1 MRFVR
6 GFKAHFLLS
15 MAFLSVLLSGCVL
28 VRFFNKDFNH
38 NQYQIVR
45 VVLDGQTFDFK
56 DLIEE
61 AQRPQTQEAQNQT
74 PKATNAPK
82 PHPKKKTENLQ
93 PYLIP
98 TSQPPRQRRNPDSLL
113 CMTKQK

>member
-61 AQRPQTQEAQNQT
+61 AQRPPPPHGQHT
-74 PKATNAPK
+74 P
-82 PHPKKKTENLQ
+82 PHT
-93 PYLIP
+93 
-98 TSQPPRQRRNPDSLL
+98 TRRPPHRQ
-113 CMTKQK
+113 Q

>member
-6 GFKAHFLLS
+6 GFRAHFLLS
-15 MAFLSVLLSGCVL
+15 MVGLSVLLTGCVL
-28 VRFFNKDFNH
+28 VRFFNKNFSH

-61 AQRPQTQEAQNQT
+61 AQHPQPQPPN
-74 PKATNAPK
+74 PKATLRTP
-82 PHPKKKTENLQ
+82 Q
-93 PYLIP
+93 
-98 TSQPPRQRRNPDSLL
+98 RQARTLASRVR
-113 CMTKQK
+113 TAH